1 MYGWIA
7 LLSQYGRI
15 PWVDREE
22 FSLEEP
28 SLLIFDEIVSND
40 VSDFVGNGR
49 SADYR
54 Y

>member
-7 LLSQYGRI
+7 LLPQDGRI
-15 PWVDREE
+15 LWVDREE
-22 FSLEEP
+22 LSLEEP
-28 SLLIFDEIVSND
+28 SLLIFDEVMSND

-49 SADYR
+49 CSDYR